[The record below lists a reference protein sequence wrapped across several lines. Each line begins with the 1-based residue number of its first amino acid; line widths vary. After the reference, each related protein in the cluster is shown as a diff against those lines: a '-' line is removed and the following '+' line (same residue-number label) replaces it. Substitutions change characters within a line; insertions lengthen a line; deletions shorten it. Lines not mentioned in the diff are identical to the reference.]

1 VNSFAM
7 IFGKCVWIPPSPKA
21 ALMALSYFY
30 GAAPG
35 VAPAEYETALRAQF
49 LAAGFTQQAA
59 TAEVKW
65 LDDCFDS
72 YVVPKNQQRSQT
84 K

>member
-21 ALMALSYFY
+21 ALLALSYFY
-30 GAAPG
+30 GAVLGGTPD
-35 VAPAEYETALRAQF
+35 EYEAALRAQF
-49 LAAGFTQQAA
+49 VAAGFTQQAA
-59 TAEVKW
+59 SAEVRW
-65 LDDCFDS
+65 LDDCFAS
-72 YVVPKNQQRSQT
+72 YVVPKNPQPSQT